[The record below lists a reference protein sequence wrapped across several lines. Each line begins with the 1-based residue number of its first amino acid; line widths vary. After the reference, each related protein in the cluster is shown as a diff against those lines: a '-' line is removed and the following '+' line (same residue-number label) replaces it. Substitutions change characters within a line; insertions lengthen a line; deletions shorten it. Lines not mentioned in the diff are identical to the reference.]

1 MGSSLDGTCG
11 LLDHPHQG
19 LGVPKM
25 SEEPVNETQQDVDH
39 GRGCWTIVLITI
51 ILLFALLTAF
61 LVLTGG

>member
-1 MGSSLDGTCG
+1 
-11 LLDHPHQG
+11 
-19 LGVPKM
+19 M